1 MSQDKRASRIQV
13 RLVLYTLKATIGL
26 ALIGAMVLYRAEVH
40 RWFIPLIERLAP
52 TVLRDKPEKVDPRAS
67 LKRADGEVSPKHT
80 FSPAHKTLLRSALEG
95 YEKIRVGLSRDQIEV
110 IAEGCTQMEEALTT
124 ILGDASLSPRVRR
137 RLSAWRS
144 QSQTLRQ
151 GSSNH
156 SQEVELTL
164 SAASAEVARRALSEL
179 SREVFRVLE
188 IDPQLQ
194 VGWRAFTCPM
204 VDGFQKW
211 LQRPESIENPYMGQR
226 MLSCGAASDWSSSTQ
241 ERERPNALESLSSS
255 DIAYWTCAM
264 HPTVKGST
272 EGTCPLCN
280 MDLTPVSHASIES
293 GALLIDPLRRQRIGL
308 RLGTVRRRSVK
319 RRVRAMGQVAFDESR
334 VFDVSL
340 RVNGWV
346 ERLRVR
352 REGDIVKRG
361 TPLLGVYSPEY
372 ISTQSELLASPK
384 GSPLE
389 ALARQRLRALGV
401 PRRDIDALKNKE
413 TPHQRL
419 TLYAPQSGVVIDKR
433 VNEGRYIRAGET
445 LFKIVDLSRVWV
457 MVELPEDE
465 LHAMRPGMK
474 ARVELPY
481 LDDHKDQLERA
492 GPLIG
497 EVESIYPYMNT
508 QGRFGHARVGLPN
521 PHGRFKPGMFAEVI
535 LEETVEDLLSL
546 PTEAV
551 IHTGHTAFVF
561 VDHGESI
568 LRPHKVELGGQYGDW
583 TEIKSGLESGARVVT
598 SGAFLIASESRIRA
612 ALSYWEEPG
621 ETAEHPHD

>member
-1 MSQDKRASRIQV
+1 MSQDKRSSKGRMRV
-13 RLVLYTLKATIGL
+13 MLYTLKAAVGL
-26 ALIGAMVLYRAEVH
+26 ALIGATVLYRVEVH

-52 TVLRDKPEKVDPRAS
+52 TSLREAPRRADHRAS
-67 LKRADGEVSPKHT
+67 LKNVDIEVGPKHT
-80 FSPAHKTLLRSALEG
+80 FSPAHATLLRSALEG
-95 YEKIRVGLSRDQIEV
+95 YEKIRIGLSRDQIEV
-110 IAEGCTQMEEALTT
+110 IPEACTQMEDGLSTT
-124 ILGDASLSPRVRR
+124 LGDASLSPQVRR
-137 RLSAWRS
+137 RVSAWRS
-144 QSQTLRQ
+144 ESQKLRQ
-151 GSSNH
+151 AAYKN
-156 SQEVELTL
+156 SQEVEVTL
-164 SAASAEVARRALSEL
+164 SNASAERARHVLSEL
-179 SREVFRVLE
+179 SRAMFRVLE
-188 IDPQLQ
+188 LDPQLQ
-194 VGWRAFTCPM
+194 AGWRAFACPM

-241 ERERPNALESLSSS
+241 ERAKSIGLETLSSP

-264 HPTVKGST
+264 HPTVKDTT

-308 RLGTVRRRSVK
+308 RLGTVQRRSVK
-319 RRVRAMGQVAFDESR
+319 RRIRAMGQVAFDESR

-352 REGDIVKRG
+352 REGDVVKRG

-401 PRRDIDALKNKE
+401 PRRDIDALKSKK

-457 MVELPEDE
+457 MVELSEDDLYAVKPKME
-465 LHAMRPGMK
+465 

-481 LDDHKDQLERA
+481 LDGHEDQLERA
-492 GPLIG
+492 DALVG

-508 QGRFGHARVGLPN
+508 QGRFGHARVSLPN
-521 PHGRFKPGMFAEVI
+521 PHGRLKPGMFAEVS
-535 LEETVEDLLSL
+535 LEEAVDDLLSL

-551 IHTGHTAFVF
+551 IHTGYTSFVF
-561 VDHGESI
+561 VDHGAGV
-568 LRPHKVELGGQYGDW
+568 LRPHKVETGGQYGDW
-583 TEIKSGLESGARVVT
+583 TEIKSGVESGARVVT

-612 ALSYWEEPG
+612 ALSYWDERD
-621 ETAEHPHD
+621 ETTEHPHD